1 MTLWRYKVQKVDELG
16 QWGTGRAGGRGLLC
30 GSSSSLQN
38 EAALEPAG
46 EVTRQ
51 DGQKGTGGRRVWR
64 SQWWAAAATAP
75 VAALKASARHAGRSE
90 KHTRLILR
98 GLLPHWRIGE
108 WDSCFTGWP
117 FPRLH
122 PARWGPSKSGCVSN
136 SLQFAAGIL
145 ARTRDGTCTQAPGRP
160 CLLYPRY
167 RPGCGKR
174 TSLDRPTLLG
184 SLAAPP
190 DVEVTAEDMG
200 SQPGVRG
207 LLQG

>member
-1 MTLWRYKVQKVDELG
+1 VQLEFTK
-16 QWGTGRAGGRGLLC
+16 R
-30 GSSSSLQN
+30 GSS
-38 EAALEPAG
+38 LEPAG
-46 EVTRQ
+46 EVTTQ
-51 DGQKGTGGRRVWR
+51 DRQKGTGGRRVWP
-64 SQWWAAAATAP
+64 SQWFAAAATAP

-98 GLLPHWRIGE
+98 GLLPHWRMGQL
-108 WDSCFTGWP
+108 
-117 FPRLH
+117 LH
-122 PARWGPSKSGCVSN
+122 GVGFSPPPPGRVGPIEIWL

-167 RPGCGKR
+167 RPGCGR
-174 TSLDRPTLLG
+174 GAPSTGRPCWEA
-184 SLAAPP
+184 SQPRP
-190 DVEVTAEDMG
+190 IFEVTAEDMG